1 MTPSYPARITALPEQ
16 KGKVDTSSKY
26 MLEAKDCKVLF
37 ASYEPGTT
45 IPPHKHDEADIHGV
59 VIRGEII
66 LTLNGI
72 TKKHGVGE
80 WYHIPPGA
88 QHATKF
94 EQATDEI
101 EYWFK
106 ASNPQHL

>member
-1 MTPSYPARITALPEQ
+1 MHNSYPEKIKSLPAQ

-26 MLEAKDCKVLF
+26 MLEAKDCKILF

-45 IPPHKHDEADIHGV
+45 IPSHRHDDADVHGV
-59 VIRGEII
+59 VIKGEII
-66 LTLNGI
+66 LTVNG
-72 TKKHGVGE
+72 TTTKHGVGE

-88 QHATKF
+88 EHATVF
-94 EQATDEI
+94 EQETEEI

-106 ASNPQHL
+106 A